1 MLLNRL
7 KKVKY
12 EISMYEK
19 KYRIESSDVD
29 QHLNV
34 KLSSL
39 MRMMQDVATTH
50 AEILEVGKESTI
62 DRGMYW
68 VITRYGV
75 TILRAPKYLEIVN
88 VITYPGDDMKFIF
101 PRYFEIRSEKG
112 ELLVKAS
119 TTWMI
124 LDKNTHRV
132 VMKPFGDSHLPGEH
146 HEGEEPIPR
155 KAIGDKVE
163 FIEDRK
169 VRYSDIDLN
178 GHLNNTK
185 YIEYVLDMKPTSFYK
200 ENHIKHI
207 IINYEKEL
215 MGDMTLSL
223 YSDNKNPEYII
234 GKSGN
239 DIIFEINIEYDKK

>member
-1 MLLNRL
+1 
-7 KKVKY
+7 
-12 EISMYEK
+12 MYEK
-19 KYRIESSDVD
+19 KFRIESSDVD
-29 QHLNV
+29 SNLNI

-50 AEILEVGKESTI
+50 AEILEVGKVRTI

-68 VITRYGV
+68 VITRYAV
-75 TILRAPKYLEIVN
+75 TILRAPRYLETVH
-88 VITYPGDDMKFIF
+88 VITYPGDDMKFIY
-101 PRYFEIRSEKG
+101 PRYFFVKSESG

-124 LDKNTHRV
+124 LDKATHKV
-132 VMKPFGDSHLPGEH
+132 VMKPFGDDHLPGEH
-146 HEGEEPIPR
+146 HEGEEPLPR
-155 KAIGDKVE
+155 KALGENIS

-169 VRYSDIDLN
+169 VRYTDIDLN

-207 IINYEKEL
+207 LINYEKEL
-215 MGDMTLSL
+215 LDNETLSL
-223 YSDNKNPEYII
+223 FSNNSNPEYIV
-234 GKSGN
+234 GKCN
-239 DIIFEINIEYDKK
+239 DNVVFEINIEYDKK